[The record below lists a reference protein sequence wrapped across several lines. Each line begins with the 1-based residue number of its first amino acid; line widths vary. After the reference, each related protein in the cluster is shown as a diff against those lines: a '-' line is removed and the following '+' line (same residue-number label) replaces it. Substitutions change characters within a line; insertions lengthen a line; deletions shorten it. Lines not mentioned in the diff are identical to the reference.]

1 MGKGSG
7 RLCSSRG
14 GVDSASWE
22 VSHLGQLLN
31 FYTLVQP
38 NMSTPFP
45 YYLLWVWRPV
55 FSPLSTS
62 SITPL
67 LISFLLSH
75 SRLAW
80 KPLKVA
86 LECHPQLPG

>member
-31 FYTLVQP
+31 FYTLVQL

-45 YYLLWVWRPV
+45 YHPSALGLEAC
-55 FSPLSTS
+55 
-62 SITPL
+62 
-67 LISFLLSH
+67 LLSSQYLAHH
-75 SRLAW
+75 SPPHLF
-80 KPLKVA
+80 PS
-86 LECHPQLPG
+86 LP